1 MFLLAFLF
9 STAKSVTYLKGK
21 EIAQTMKSLFTFI
34 AGIQNCGNNT
44 LHKSNKFFHNFH
56 LSEYSFT
63 FPGLRACGLALRL
76 QIFFFF

>member
-34 AGIQNCGNNT
+34 AGIKNCGNST
-44 LHKSNKFFHNFH
+44 LHRHKLLMNTSSRFRD
-56 LSEYSFT
+56 SRQSFS
-63 FPGLRACGLALRL
+63 
-76 QIFFFF
+76 